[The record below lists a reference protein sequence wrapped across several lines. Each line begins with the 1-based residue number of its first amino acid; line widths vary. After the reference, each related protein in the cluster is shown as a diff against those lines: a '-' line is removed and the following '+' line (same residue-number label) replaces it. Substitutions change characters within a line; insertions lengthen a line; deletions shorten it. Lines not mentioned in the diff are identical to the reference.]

1 MSTIK
6 VNKLE
11 QRSGCTATVG
21 GGAGKTVTVD
31 ATTVTLGRCGGTVS
45 LASGASQTGFG
56 QAVTGVEYCTT
67 AKTSPFTAVSQ
78 KGYFVNTTAG
88 AVTVTLPSSP
98 SAGDVIAIAD
108 YANTFGNNNV
118 TICRN
123 ASKIDGQCSNAT
135 LDQSSVAQ
143 TLVYV
148 DATKGWK
155 SVQKQESGLNIPS
168 SFIVATGGTE
178 STCGNYK
185 IHTFTSDGTFNVT
198 SAGTPNASS
207 AVDFLIIGGGGG
219 GGKYQAGGGGAGG
232 YRESKSSFIS
242 GCWTASPKAAA
253 QSVSIE
259 AGSYPVTVGAGGVGG
274 LGSPN
279 GYGGNGGNSIFS
291 TIISA
296 GGGVG
301 GEGGGPEPFGYSRT
315 GGSGGG
321 GGEQRCGSPGN
332 IPPVSPPQGSD
343 GGDSTTVAG
352 AGGGGASGAGSN
364 VGPGPSAPAGAAGG
378 AGATSSITGS
388 PVARAGGGGGGC
400 AGGGGGT
407 GGTGGGGNGATPT
420 GGNGTANTGGGGGG
434 GGSPGTQGGSGGSGI
449 VILRYKYQ

>member
-155 SVQKQESGLNIPS
+155 I
-168 SFIVATGGTE
+168 
-178 STCGNYK
+178 STK
-185 IHTFTSDGTFNVT
+185 TRIRF
-198 SAGTPNASS
+198 
-207 AVDFLIIGGGGG
+207 
-219 GGKYQAGGGGAGG
+219 KY
-232 YRESKSSFIS
+232 
-242 GCWTASPKAAA
+242 
-253 QSVSIE
+253 SIK
-259 AGSYPVTVGAGGVGG
+259 
-274 LGSPN
+274 
-279 GYGGNGGNSIFS
+279 F
-291 TIISA
+291 
-296 GGGVG
+296 
-301 GEGGGPEPFGYSRT
+301 YSCNRWN
-315 GGSGGG
+315 
-321 GGEQRCGSPGN
+321 RIN
-332 IPPVSPPQGSD
+332 
-343 GGDSTTVAG
+343 
-352 AGGGGASGAGSN
+352 
-364 VGPGPSAPAGAAGG
+364 
-378 AGATSSITGS
+378 
-388 PVARAGGGGGGC
+388 
-400 AGGGGGT
+400 
-407 GGTGGGGNGATPT
+407 
-420 GGNGTANTGGGGGG
+420 
-434 GGSPGTQGGSGGSGI
+434 
-449 VILRYKYQ
+449 LWKL